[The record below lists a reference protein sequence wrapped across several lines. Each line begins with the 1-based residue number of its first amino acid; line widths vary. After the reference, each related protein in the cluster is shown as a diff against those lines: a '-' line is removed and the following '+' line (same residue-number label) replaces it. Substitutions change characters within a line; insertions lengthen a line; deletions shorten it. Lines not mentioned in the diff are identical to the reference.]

1 MLSLSLRIS
10 LLLIPFVLKEI
21 YSNELTFELPDNAKE
36 CFHEKLKVGSKY
48 VLEFQVVTGGN
59 YDVDLELKSPSGK
72 FLYKERKR
80 QYDQIEKI
88 VEEDGVY
95 EFCFSNEFSTFT
107 HKVIYIDWR
116 VDGDPEHEIGGA
128 SPRVAEGALTMIE
141 SKVGNIHRNLESC
154 IDYQTHHRLREATGR
169 ARAEDLQ
176 ERVQIWSLGQFILII
191 IVAIGTVLL
200 LRSFFTDRRTSPNMS
215 WAR

>member
-1 MLSLSLRIS
+1 MLPLLSHT
-10 LLLIPFVLKEI
+10 LLVCIILIFKKI
-21 YSNELTFELPDNAKE
+21 HANELTFELPDNAKE
-36 CFHEKLKVGSKY
+36 CFHDKLKIGSKF
-48 VLEFQVVTGGN
+48 VLEYQVVTGGN

-72 FLYKERKR
+72 ILYKETKK
-80 QYDQIEKI
+80 QYDQFEKT

-95 EFCFSNEFSTFT
+95 QFCFSNEFSTFT
-107 HKVIYIDWR
+107 HKIIYIDWK
-116 VDGDPEHEIGGA
+116 VDGDPEHEIPQPG
-128 SPRVAEGALTMIE
+128 PRVAEGALTMIE
-141 SKVGNIHRNLESC
+141 LKVGKIHENLEKS

-200 LRSFFTDRRTSPNMS
+200 LRSFFTDRRTSSNMT
-215 WAR
+215 WNR

>member
-1 MLSLSLRIS
+1 MLTISLRIS
-10 LLLIPFVLKEI
+10 FLLIAFILKYI
-21 YSNELTFELPDNAKE
+21 DTTELTFELPDNAKE

-72 FLYKERKR
+72 ILYQTTKKQYER
-80 QYDQIEKI
+80 IEQTAN
-88 VEEDGVY
+88 EDGVY

-107 HKVIYIDWR
+107 HKVIYIDWK
-116 VDGDPEHEIGGA
+116 VDGDPEHEITGA

-141 SKVGNIHRNLESC
+141 TKVGNIHQNLETC

-200 LRSFFTDRRTSPNMS
+200 LRSFFTDKRTSSHMT
-215 WAR
+215 WTK

>member
-1 MLSLSLRIS
+1 MNFVLVMNFLQ
-10 LLLIPFVLKEI
+10 LLI
-21 YSNELTFELPDNAKE
+21 
-36 CFHEKLKVGSKY
+36 KLFILVCIKK
-48 VLEFQVVTGGN
+48 
-59 YDVDLELKSPSGK
+59 
-72 FLYKERKR
+72 
-80 QYDQIEKI
+80 EKI
-88 VEEDGVY
+88 Y
-95 EFCFSNEFSTFT
+95 NFFYFLLFL
-107 HKVIYIDWR
+107 DWR

-128 SPRVAEGALTMIE
+128 NPRVAEGALTMIE

-200 LRSFFTDRRTSPNMS
+200 LRSFFTDRRTSSSTS
-215 WAR
+215 WTK

>member
-1 MLSLSLRIS
+1 
-10 LLLIPFVLKEI
+10 
-21 YSNELTFELPDNAKE
+21 LPDNARE
-36 CFHEKLKVGSKY
+36 CFHEYVKLGSKF

-72 FLYKERKR
+72 IIYQVTKK
-80 QYDQIEKI
+80 QYDQIEKTAD
-88 VEEDGVY
+88 EDGVY

>member
-1 MLSLSLRIS
+1 MLAPTLRVLFILIAF
-10 LLLIPFVLKEI
+10 LLTYIH
-21 YSNELTFELPDNAKE
+21 SNELTFELPDNAKE
-36 CFHEKLKVGSKY
+36 CFNEKIKVGSKFI
-48 VLEFQVVTGGN
+48 LEFQVVTGGN

-72 FLYKERKR
+72 ILYQVTKK
-80 QYDQIEKI
+80 QYDQIEKTAD
-88 VEEDGVY
+88 EDGVY

-116 VDGDPEHEIGGA
+116 VDGDPEHEITGPN
-128 SPRVAEGALTMIE
+128 PRVAEGALTMIE

-176 ERVQIWSLGQFILII
+176 ERVQLWSIGQFVLII

-200 LRSFFTDRRTSPNMS
+200 LRSFFTDRRTSSSAS
-215 WAR
+215 WSR

>member
-1 MLSLSLRIS
+1 MSNVSIALVLVSLVFLFEQIS
-10 LLLIPFVLKEI
+10 AG
-21 YSNELTFELPDNAKE
+21 ELTFELPDNAKE
-36 CFHEKLKVGSKY
+36 CFHEQLKVGSKY

-59 YDVDLELKSPSGK
+59 YDVDLIFKSPSGRI
-72 FLYKERKR
+72 LYQATKK
-80 QYDQIEKI
+80 QYDQIEKTA
-88 VEEDGVY
+88 EEDGVY

-116 VDGDPEHEIGGA
+116 VDGDPEHEIQA
-128 SPRVAEGALTMIE
+128 ANPRVAEGALTIIE
-141 SKVGNIHRNLESC
+141 SKVGHIHRNLESC

-200 LRSFFTDRRTSPNMS
+200 LRSFFTDRRTSSMT
-215 WAR
+215 WHK

>member
-1 MLSLSLRIS
+1 MLAPTLRVLFILIAF
-10 LLLIPFVLKEI
+10 LLTYIH
-21 YSNELTFELPDNAKE
+21 SNELTFELPDNAKE
-36 CFHEKLKVGSKY
+36 CFNEKIKVGSKFI
-48 VLEFQVVTGGN
+48 LEFQVVTGGN

-72 FLYKERKR
+72 ILYQVTKK
-80 QYDQIEKI
+80 QYDQIEKTA
-88 VEEDGVY
+88 EEDGVY

-116 VDGDPEHEIGGA
+116 VDGDPEHEITGPN
-128 SPRVAEGALTMIE
+128 PRVAEGALTMIE

-176 ERVQIWSLGQFILII
+176 ERVQLWSIGQFVLII

-200 LRSFFTDRRTSPNMS
+200 LRSFFTDRRTSSSAS
-215 WAR
+215 WSR

>member
-10 LLLIPFVLKEI
+10 LLLIPFILKEI

-59 YDVDLELKSPSGK
+59 YDVDLELRSPSGK
-72 FLYKERKR
+72 IIYTVTKK
-80 QYDQIEKI
+80 QYDQIEKTAD
-88 VEEDGVY
+88 EDGVY
-95 EFCFSNEFSTFT
+95 QFCFSNEFSTFT

>member
-1 MLSLSLRIS
+1 MLSLFIFLIF
-10 LLLIPFVLKEI
+10 LLKQIGA
-21 YSNELTFELPDNAKE
+21 NELTFELPDNAKE
-36 CFHEKLKVGSKY
+36 CFYEKLKIGSKF

-72 FLYKERKR
+72 FLYKERKK
-80 QYDQIEKI
+80 QYDQIEKTA
-88 VEEDGVY
+88 EENGVY
-95 EFCFSNEFSTFT
+95 EFCFSNEFSTFS
-107 HKVIYIDWR
+107 HKVIYIDWI
-116 VDGDPEHEIGGA
+116 VDGDPEHEISGPG
-128 SPRVAEGALTMIE
+128 PRVAEGALTMIE
-141 SKVGNIHRNLESC
+141 SKARRIHENLEKC

-200 LRSFFTDRRTSPNMS
+200 LRSFFTDRRTSYNTA
-215 WAR
+215 WNR

>member
-1 MLSLSLRIS
+1 MLTPTLRV
-10 LLLIPFVLKEI
+10 LFVLI
-21 YSNELTFELPDNAKE
+21 AFLLTYIHSNELTFELPDNAKE
-36 CFHEKLKVGSKY
+36 CFNEKIKVGSKF

-72 FLYKERKR
+72 ILYQVTKK
-80 QYDQIEKI
+80 QYDQIEKTA
-88 VEEDGVY
+88 EEDGVY

-116 VDGDPEHEIGGA
+116 VDGDPEHEITGPN
-128 SPRVAEGALTMIE
+128 PRVAEGALTMIE

-176 ERVQIWSLGQFILII
+176 ERVQLWSIGQFVLII

-200 LRSFFTDRRTSPNMS
+200 LRSFFTDRRTSSSAS
-215 WAR
+215 WSR

>member
-72 FLYKERKR
+72 ILYQVTKK
-80 QYDQIEKI
+80 QYDQVEKTAD
-88 VEEDGVY
+88 EDGVY
-95 EFCFSNEFSTFT
+95 QFCFSNEFSTFT

-200 LRSFFTDRRTSPNMS
+200 LRSFFTDRRTSSNVS

>member
-1 MLSLSLRIS
+1 MLTTSLRIS
-10 LLLIPFVLKEI
+10 FLLIVFILKYI
-21 YSNELTFELPDNAKE
+21 HSNELTFELPDNAKE
-36 CFHEKLKVGSKY
+36 CFNEKLKVGSKY
-48 VLEFQVVTGGN
+48 ILEFQVVTGGN
-59 YDVDLELKSPSGK
+59 YDVDLVLRSPSGK
-72 FLYKERKR
+72 TLYQVTKK
-80 QYDQIEKI
+80 QYDQIEKTA
-88 VEEDGVY
+88 EEDGVY

-116 VDGDPEHEIGGA
+116 VDGDREHEITGA
-128 SPRVAEGALTMIE
+128 NPRVAEGALTMIE
-141 SKVGNIHRNLESC
+141 SKVGNIHQNLETC

-200 LRSFFTDRRTSPNMS
+200 LRSFFTDRRTSSNMS
-215 WAR
+215 WTR